1 MKKLS
6 AVLSIV
12 FDYTN
17 QYGSTSREYI
27 IGEVEANENGEFE
40 YKAVMDKIKKHGY
53 AKSRVELLEVTYYN
67 QLISTGQIEL
77 V

>member
-1 MKKLS
+1 MKNMKKLS

-27 IGEVEANENGEFE
+27 IGEVEAYENGEFE
-40 YKAVMDKIKKHGY
+40 YKAVLYKFKKHGY
-53 AKSRVELLEVTYYN
+53 A
-67 QLISTGQIEL
+67 
-77 V
+77 